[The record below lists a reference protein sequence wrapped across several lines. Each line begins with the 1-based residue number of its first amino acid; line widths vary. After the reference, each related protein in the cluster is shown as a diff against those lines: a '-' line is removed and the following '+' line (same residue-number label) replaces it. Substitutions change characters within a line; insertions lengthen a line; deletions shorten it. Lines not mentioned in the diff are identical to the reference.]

1 MGSSHSK
8 TKPAV
13 RTKWIQ
19 ISRITQKNYPDVT
32 QSVSFQRMPPDVRCF
47 HPHNKQP
54 FAGKAREKE
63 SRGHLVAIT
72 PKYVSIQRQALFATV
87 HTVCGSRRGEES
99 DRRPRPQRVNLLYSF
114 QTVTFVLF
122 LDFLVFLAEIPALRP
137 AGSDS
142 VTAMLIVA
150 SSLASAGVAASKC
163 SAAPSSINTSE
174 RGGQKEGDYSSQ
186 RPRLGSRSA
195 SRYSPSP
202 PGVEKR
208 RESGWR

>member
-1 MGSSHSK
+1 MGSSYSR
-8 TKPAV
+8 TRPAV

-19 ISRITQKNYPDVT
+19 ISSITQKSDPDVT
-32 QSVSFQRMPPDVRCF
+32 QSTSFQRMPPGVWYY

-54 FAGKAREKE
+54 L
-63 SRGHLVAIT
+63 RGRLERRNPVAILWQLPRTMYT
-72 PKYVSIQRQALFATV
+72 PAPSL
-87 HTVCGSRRGEES
+87 VCNCPHCLRVKERRMIDG
-99 DRRPRPQRVNLLYSF
+99 PRPQRIDLLYSF
-114 QTVTFVLF
+114 QTVTIVLF

-163 SAAPSSINTSE
+163 SAAPSSIT
-174 RGGQKEGDYSSQ
+174 RQKEADRRRGTTV
-186 RPRLGSRSA
+186 PSA
-195 SRYSPSP
+195 PGWAAAVRAVTPPSP

-208 RESGWR
+208 REAGWR

>member
-8 TKPAV
+8 TRPAV

-19 ISRITQKNYPDVT
+19 ISSITEKSDPDVS
-32 QSVSFQRMPPDVRCF
+32 QYASFQWMPPDVRSY

-72 PKYVSIQRQALFATV
+72 PKYVSIQRQVLFATV

-99 DRRPRPQRVNLLYSF
+99 DRRPRPQRVDLLYSF
-114 QTVTFVLF
+114 QMVAIVLF

-163 SAAPSSINTSE
+163 SAAPSSIA
-174 RGGQKEGDYSSQ
+174 RQKEADRRRGTTVPSAPGWAAAVRAVTPPP
-186 RPRLGSRSA
+186 RP
-195 SRYSPSP
+195 
-202 PGVEKR
+202 V
-208 RESGWR
+208 